1 MRFREEFR
9 ENVLEGLSRH
19 QRVQLP
25 ELDHIDGFDIN
36 AAEITRRLRA
46 PVIDLTASSLETKA
60 SASGMRAPLFHD
72 IAQELL
78 RRHN

>member
-46 PVIDLTASSLETKA
+46 
-60 SASGMRAPLFHD
+60 R
-72 IAQELL
+72 
-78 RRHN
+78 